1 MVKLYTR
8 ALSFKYTLQC
18 FIFGQDIIT
27 ITFLPDQNYII
38 FYHFTFQSMPIYP
51 HLQNDECIYKIE
63 VVDCFVLGN
72 LVYIWRWCHFQESWY
87 YPTLSLVSK
96 MFRLSVASPELY
108 ARRSLLDC
116 PECYIYVFML
126 NLPAKLSWYVLDR
139 KTPGPSTAKS

>member
-1 MVKLYTR
+1 
-8 ALSFKYTLQC
+8 
-18 FIFGQDIIT
+18 
-27 ITFLPDQNYII
+27 
-38 FYHFTFQSMPIYP
+38 
-51 HLQNDECIYKIE
+51 
-63 VVDCFVLGN
+63 
-72 LVYIWRWCHFQESWY
+72 
-87 YPTLSLVSK
+87 